1 MAAPFRM
8 ALCRRLPPCVLYEDE
23 DLVVVNKPPG
33 WNTHSPAPFAGEG
46 IYDWLRHR
54 EPRWATLGIAHR
66 LDKETSGLIVF
77 GLSPRANKSLAA
89 QFEGRTVGKR
99 YLCATDHPVDRTE
112 FSVES
117 ALVRAGDRYV
127 ARPLAAGGL
136 RAETRFRVL
145 RSEGTRSWME
155 AEPVTGRTHQIRVH
169 ASNSGFPL
177 IGDRLYGGSDA
188 PRMALHSG
196 WLAIDHPAD
205 GRRMEW
211 SAPVDFSI
219 PAAES
224 LRSAV
229 ISPEETNAWRFC
241 HGAADGR
248 PGWYADQL
256 GDAWLVQNGASETVS
271 QVPEWLLQRARN
283 QPGDGPG
290 LYWKRLRRDVRATT
304 PDEAGPEWVQGPK
317 APEPFLMRE
326 NGVQYELSFES
337 GYSVGLFLD
346 QRDNRRRLLTGHV
359 AADFSLSPGTE
370 VLNTFAYTC
379 GFSVCAALAG
389 CRTTSLDLSKKY
401 LDWGRRNFVR
411 NGLDPTAHD
420 FIYGDTLDWLQRMAR
435 KQREFGLIILDP
447 PTFSR
452 SRERGDFRAERDYG
466 RLVGAALRV
475 LAPRGVLL
483 ASTNAAR
490 LEPEAFLSEI
500 RNTVGIGG
508 RSVRQE
514 HYVPQPIDFPITREE
529 PAHLKTVWMRID

>member
-1 MAAPFRM
+1 MSPGSHS
-8 ALCRRLPPCVLYEDE
+8 PPCVLHEDE

-66 LDKETSGLIVF
+66 LDKETSGLVVF
-77 GLSPRANKSLAA
+77 ALSARANRSLAA
-89 QFEGRTVGKR
+89 QFEGRNVGKR
-99 YLCATDHPVDRTE
+99 YLCATDHRVE
-112 FSVES
+112 QSQFSIES

-127 ARPLAAGGL
+127 ARPLAVGGL
-136 RAETRFRVL
+136 RAETRFRIL
-145 RSEGTRSWME
+145 RREGIRTWLE

-169 ASNSGFPL
+169 ASESGFPI
-177 IGDRLYGGSDA
+177 IGDRLYGGTEA
-188 PRMALHSG
+188 PRMALHSE
-196 WLAIDHPAD
+196 WLALDHPAD

-211 SAPVDFSI
+211 KVPVDFSI

-224 LRSAV
+224 LRSA
-229 ISPEETNAWRFC
+229 IIDRRETNAWRMS
-241 HGAADGR
+241 HGAADGT
-248 PGWYADQL
+248 PGWYVDQL
-256 GDAWLVQNGASETVS
+256 GDAWLVQNSASEAAS
-271 QVPEWLLQRARN
+271 HLPDWLLQRTEKLV
-283 QPGDGPG
+283 GEGPG

-304 PDEAGPEWVQGPK
+304 PDEAGPEWVRGPK
-317 APEPFLMRE
+317 AQNPFLVRE

-359 AADFSLSPGTE
+359 AADFSLPPGTE

-401 LDWGRRNFVR
+401 LDWGRRNFAH
-411 NGLDPTAHD
+411 NGLDPIAHD
-420 FIYGDTLDWLQRMAR
+420 FIFGDTFDWLQRMAR
-435 KQREFGLIILDP
+435 KQRKFGLIILDP

-452 SRERGDFRAERDYG
+452 SKERGDFRAEQDYG
-466 RLVGAALRV
+466 RLVGAALGI

-490 LEPEAFLSEI
+490 LAPETFLAQI
-500 RNTVGIGG
+500 RDAVRIGG
-508 RSVRQE
+508 RTVRQE
-514 HYVPQPIDFPITREE
+514 HYVPQPIDFPVTREE
-529 PAHLKTVWMRID
+529 PAHLKTVWMRIH